1 MPQPLPRTPRVPP
14 RAQPPRPRWGRII
27 LVVLLTVLLI
37 AATAIALGAA
47 RLSSQLTTVDL
58 SDPGPDPIADYSG
71 AFDILLVGSDGRA
84 GQGAQYGEGS
94 DITGARNDV
103 TLLLHVNAAHN
114 QATIVSFPRDL
125 LIDFP
130 ACTSPKGTSVP
141 AETGVAFG
149 AGLSRGG
156 LGCVATA
163 VESLTGSRIR
173 FAAQISFQ
181 GVIELSTAVG
191 GVPVCFTGPIDDPR
205 SGLSIPSAGTF
216 DLSGEQAL
224 ALLRS
229 RHGVGDSSDLAR
241 ISTQQVFLSSLAR
254 TLRARATLAD
264 PVRLYAIAD
273 TASRTMVLSTDLADP
288 GTLASLATTVAG
300 IPVETMA
307 LVTYPYLPHGNR
319 VVPDKAAATTLFGL
333 IAADQPLHLD
343 ASHTGRGATT
353 SGGPAPTSPTASSL
367 PKNVDGQNADRAT
380 CVVPA

>member
-1 MPQPLPRTPRVPP
+1 M
-14 RAQPPRPRWGRII
+14 
-27 LVVLLTVLLI
+27 LV
-37 AATAIALGAA
+37 
-47 RLSSQLTTVDL
+47 Q
-58 SDPGPDPIADYSG
+58 
-71 AFDILLVGSDGRA
+71 
-84 GQGAQYGEGS
+84 
-94 DITGARNDV
+94 
-103 TLLLHVNAAHN
+103 
-114 QATIVSFPRDL
+114 
-125 LIDFP
+125 
-130 ACTSPKGTSVP
+130 
-141 AETGVAFG
+141 G

-191 GVPVCFTGPIDDPR
+191 GVPICFTGPIDDPR

-229 RHGVGDSSDLAR
+229 RHGVGDGSDLAR

-319 VVPDKAAATTLFGL
+319 VVP
-333 IAADQPLHLD
+333 ADQPLHLD
-343 ASHTGRGATT
+343 ASHTGRGATTAQPTPTTPRAPAAPARSGGGPST

-367 PKNVDGQNADRAT
+367 PKNVDGQNADQAT

>member
-1 MPQPLPRTPRVPP
+1 M
-14 RAQPPRPRWGRII
+14 
-27 LVVLLTVLLI
+27 LV
-37 AATAIALGAA
+37 
-47 RLSSQLTTVDL
+47 Q
-58 SDPGPDPIADYSG
+58 
-71 AFDILLVGSDGRA
+71 
-84 GQGAQYGEGS
+84 
-94 DITGARNDV
+94 
-103 TLLLHVNAAHN
+103 
-114 QATIVSFPRDL
+114 
-125 LIDFP
+125 
-130 ACTSPKGTSVP
+130 
-141 AETGVAFG
+141 G

-191 GVPVCFTGPIDDPR
+191 GVPICFTGPIDDPR

-216 DLSGEQAL
+216 HLSGEQAL

-229 RHGVGDSSDLAR
+229 RHGVGDGSDLAR

-319 VVPDKAAATTLFGL
+319 VVPDKATATTLFGL

-353 SGGPAPTSPTASSL
+353 AQPTPTTPRAPAAPARSGGGPSTSGGPAPTSPTASSL
-367 PKNVDGQNADRAT
+367 PKNVDGQNADQAT